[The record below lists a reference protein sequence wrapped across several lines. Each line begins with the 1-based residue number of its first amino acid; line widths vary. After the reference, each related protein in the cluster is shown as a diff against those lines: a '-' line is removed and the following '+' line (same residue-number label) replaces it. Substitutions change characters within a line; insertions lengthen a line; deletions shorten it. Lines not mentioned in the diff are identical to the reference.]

1 MILLLDP
8 GGTRLK
14 WAWMDGQELLEFGG
28 ASWPEAANQLSGS
41 MAQAKLR
48 YPSRSVSVHMLKRA
62 TPEQA
67 LQTGFPHWL
76 NELVEGRWSE
86 LDPMALASF
95 EVTYHDGNPGS
106 DRISAAAACFHRN
119 PSQSHV
125 IIDAGTC
132 ITVDLMSKGVWKG
145 GAILPGLDLQA
156 QSMARAGL
164 PVIGRN
170 AEGQWPMQPGPNGA
184 LGQSTKAAIEAGIS
198 WATRKSVEATV
209 SAFLELD
216 PGAKVI
222 LTGGDA
228 QHFDGLG
235 GWLTFAHPNL
245 VLEGAAA
252 LLNPTRT

>member
-14 WAWMDGQELLEFGG
+14 WAWMDGQDLLEFGG

-41 MAQAKLR
+41 LAQAKLR

-106 DRISAAAACFHRN
+106 DGFSCGCLL
-119 PSQSHV
+119 PSQP
-125 IIDAGTC
+125 
-132 ITVDLMSKGVWKG
+132 ITEPCHHRRWHLHYG
-145 GAILPGLDLQA
+145 GLDVQRGLERRGHPPGLGLASPIHGPRRAPCDWSQCRRP
-156 QSMARAGL
+156 MAHAAWAKRS
-164 PVIGRN
+164 
-170 AEGQWPMQPGPNGA
+170 
-184 LGQSTKAAIEAGIS
+184 LGTKHESG
-198 WATRKSVEATV
+198 
-209 SAFLELD
+209 
-216 PGAKVI
+216 
-222 LTGGDA
+222 
-228 QHFDGLG
+228 H
-235 GWLTFAHPNL
+235 
-245 VLEGAAA
+245 
-252 LLNPTRT
+252 